1 MRDGLYVAAQ
11 HPEGADPS
19 QYLGEHLEQVGFV
32 RDNGFDSVFAGPHFL
47 SDPFQMLQLTP
58 SWHAKRPAHVA
69 ASDAW
74 PLICLTPSADS
85 RLGPLSDPLG
95 AYRRTH
101 ESHSWGRSVARTVGS
116 RPETAQRRNGPPRQQ
131 L

>member
-58 SWHAKRPAHVA
+58 LLARQA
-69 ASDAW
+69 AG
-74 PLICLTPSADS
+74 PRGGERCLA
-85 RLGPLSDPLG
+85 
-95 AYRRTH
+95 AYLPYAVR
-101 ESHSWGRSVARTVGS
+101 
-116 RPETAQRRNGPPRQQ
+116 
-131 L
+131 